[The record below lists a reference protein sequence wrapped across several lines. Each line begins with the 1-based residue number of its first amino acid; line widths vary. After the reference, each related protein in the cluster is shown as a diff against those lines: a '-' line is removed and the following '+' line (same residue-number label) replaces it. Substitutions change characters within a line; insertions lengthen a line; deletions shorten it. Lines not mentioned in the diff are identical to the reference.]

1 MSKIMQAVINLVGRS
16 TLQSTAAAF
25 FCMQT
30 KLSLHVTCVPSSL
43 AFGLYSTKLKKMED
57 RRTKRIVPPMS
68 KLYMT
73 DNNSNI

>member
-30 KLSLHVTCVPSSL
+30 KLSIHVTCVPSSL
-43 AFGLYSTKLKKMED
+43 AFGLYSTKLKKKG
-57 RRTKRIVPPMS
+57 R
-68 KLYMT
+68 
-73 DNNSNI
+73 